1 MTLPAAQ
8 HPIWALARIGAVLVF
23 AYVAM
28 AGTAENFDETEL
40 ECIKWMLFAVMG
52 YEGVQGILQNFVG
65 KK

>member
-1 MTLPAAQ
+1 M
-8 HPIWALARIGAVLVF
+8 AVLVF
-23 AYVAM
+23 AYFAM

-52 YEGVQGILQNFVG
+52 YEGLQGLVQNFAG